1 MTSLI
6 NWSAKDHS
14 LADADCLQKT
24 SGHHHHSPWRAVS
37 EYAADFTLK
46 GSGTAAKLGAK
57 FAGERS
63 QTSIADF
70 EADFCY
76 AALRGEHL
84 AGAVHAQASEKIM
97 WRLAESGT
105 EETMEMK
112 F

>member
-46 GSGTAAKLGAK
+46 GRGTAAKLGAK
-57 FAGERS
+57 FAGEGS

-70 EADFCY
+70 EAYFCY
-76 AALRGEHL
+76 AALRGELL
-84 AGAVHAQASEKIM
+84 AGAVHSMTSEIVM
-97 WRLAESGT
+97 LSFAECG
-105 EETMEMK
+105 
-112 F
+112 